1 MRFRPAVLLL
11 ASSLYTGLLCTGFVC
26 ASAATL
32 EQLSTE
38 RMIDESTEIVRGTVS
53 YCNYVYR
60 APMIWTVCE
69 VNVTERF
76 KGAESTGAAATK
88 VQVAIPGGVA
98 SGYRQTFEGT
108 PVLARNSEYLFFLWQ
123 GKSGLKQIMGLSQ
136 GLLSIVKDQK
146 GNALAV
152 RPASAERMVNA
163 TGEPVQDLGWT
174 SSIPDIASRI
184 QSRSMGRPTR

>member
-11 ASSLYTGLLCTGFVC
+11 ASSLCTGFLC

-38 RMIDESTEIVRGTVS
+38 RLIDESTEIVRGTVS
-53 YCNYVYR
+53 YCNYLYR

-69 VNVTERF
+69 INVTERF
-76 KGAESTGAAATK
+76 KGAATTK

-136 GLLSIVKDQK
+136 GLLSIVKDEK
-146 GNALAV
+146 GILVAV
-152 RPASAERMVNA
+152 RPASAERMINA
-163 TGEPVQDLGWT
+163 SGQPVQDLGWT
-174 SSIPDIASRI
+174 SSIPDLAGRI
-184 QSRSMGRPTR
+184 QSRSKGSSSR

>member
-11 ASSLYTGLLCTGFVC
+11 ASSLCTGFLC
-26 ASAATL
+26 TSAATL

-69 VNVTERF
+69 VNVTERL
-76 KGAESTGAAATK
+76 KGTGTTT

-108 PVLARNSEYLFFLWQ
+108 PILNRNSEYVFFLWQ

-136 GLLSIVKDQK
+136 GLLQIVKDQK

-152 RPASAERMVNA
+152 RPASAERMVD
-163 TGEPVQDLGWT
+163 GSGQPVQDLGWT
-174 SSIPDIASRI
+174 SGIPDLASRI
-184 QSRSMGRPTR
+184 QSRSMGTSSRRSVR